1 MAPDDLDIAGFAV
14 GAVEQGTQLGP
25 DRVQVGDAIVGL
37 PSPGLRSN
45 GYTLARLVL
54 LSPQYGGRAL
64 SDPAWDGAQVTV
76 ADELLRPSVIY
87 APAVLR
93 VRDALGDGLH
103 ACAHITGGGIVGN
116 LPRVLPEDTAA
127 LLERASWV
135 EPPIFGEIQ
144 RLGSVEEAEMDRV
157 FNRGVGMALV
167 IQADRVAAALDV
179 LADAGHPS
187 TVIGHVVARA
197 AGGTGV
203 VIA

>member
-1 MAPDDLDIAGFAV
+1 
-14 GAVEQGTQLGP
+14 
-25 DRVQVGDAIVGL
+25 
-37 PSPGLRSN
+37 
-45 GYTLARLVL
+45 
-54 LSPQYGGRAL
+54 
-64 SDPAWDGAQVTV
+64 V
-76 ADELLRPSVIY
+76 ADELLRPSAIY
-87 APAVLR
+87 TPAVLR
-93 VRDALGDGLH
+93 VRHALGDDLH

-167 IQADRVAAALDV
+167 VQAERAAAALNV
-179 LADAGHPS
+179 LAAAGHPS
-187 TVIGHVVARA
+187 TVIGHVVERA
-197 AGGTGV
+197 PGGAGV